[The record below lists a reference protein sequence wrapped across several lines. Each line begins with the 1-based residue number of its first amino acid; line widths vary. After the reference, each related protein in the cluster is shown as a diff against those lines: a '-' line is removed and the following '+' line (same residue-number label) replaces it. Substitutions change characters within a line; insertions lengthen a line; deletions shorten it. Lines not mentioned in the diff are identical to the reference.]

1 MICLVACKCSG
12 AELHGIT
19 GKSVYLDPVSSQ
31 NKMIVNVVSF
41 DHLVVKLLMSINES
55 HRRRVGTTPVQT
67 SITAR
72 FKKEKLNARH
82 PEKA

>member
-1 MICLVACKCSG
+1 M
-12 AELHGIT
+12 ELPENP
-19 GKSVYLDPVSSQ
+19 YLDPVISQ
-31 NKMIVNVVSF
+31 NKLNVNLVSL
-41 DHLVVKLLMSINES
+41 DHLVVNLLMSITES